1 MANDFNMP
9 SDDIEKYILATSFF
23 AKGIQTDIN
32 HYVSRDRINNAN
44 FRQKLDPISKSILKR
59 QNPLELLFEDISTFD
74 SKYPIVGSLLTELDI
89 GKKVLASDLIKQA
102 PGLQGQDYAI
112 MNWLNRLRDR
122 PEPKSNNNNNLS
134 PPPSPPALPPP
145 SGPGPFIPPP
155 PPFQPPPSVFN
166 SF

>member
-1 MANDFNMP
+1 MKNFPAGYVGSFYRNLADNVDNFIGSDFYGRMANDSNIP

-102 PGLQGQDYAI
+102 LGLQGQDYAI
-112 MNWLNRLRDR
+112 MN
-122 PEPKSNNNNNLS
+122 
-134 PPPSPPALPPP
+134 
-145 SGPGPFIPPP
+145 
-155 PPFQPPPSVFN
+155 
-166 SF
+166 

>member
-32 HYVSRDRINNAN
+32 HYVSRDKINNAN

-112 MNWLNRLRDR
+112 MN
-122 PEPKSNNNNNLS
+122 
-134 PPPSPPALPPP
+134 
-145 SGPGPFIPPP
+145 
-155 PPFQPPPSVFN
+155 
-166 SF
+166 